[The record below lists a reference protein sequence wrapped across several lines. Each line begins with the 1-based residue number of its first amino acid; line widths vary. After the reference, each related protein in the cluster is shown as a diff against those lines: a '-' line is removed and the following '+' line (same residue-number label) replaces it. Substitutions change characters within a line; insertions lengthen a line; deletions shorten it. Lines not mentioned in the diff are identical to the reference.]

1 MGLNNIL
8 SFLVPKNDKFFSLF
22 AEDTANLVEQA
33 RCFHQLFSA
42 THPEEVQRIIDKVK
56 DFEHKGDEITH
67 RIFLELSANFI
78 TPIDREDIHY
88 LASSI
93 DDIADYINGS
103 ASRIHLYN
111 VTEFTEP
118 MRKLSEIIIYQAEE
132 IHAAISNL
140 KGAKNHTIIKEHIV
154 KINALENQADD
165 IFDNAIAAL
174 FIEEA
179 DTMRLIKMKEV
190 LNALETATDK
200 CEDVSHVLES
210 ILVKT
215 S

>member
-22 AEDTANLVEQA
+22 AEDTANLLEQA

-42 THPEEVQRIIDKVK
+42 THPEEVQRIIEKVK
-56 DFEHKGDEITH
+56 DYEHKGDEITH

-103 ASRIHLYN
+103 ASRINLYN

-118 MRKLSEIIIYQAEE
+118 MRKLSEIIIHQAEE

-140 KGAKNHTIIKEHIV
+140 KGAKNHTKIKNHIV

-179 DTMRLIKMKEV
+179 DTKRLIKMKEV